1 VSDAPDGPG
10 DAPPPAPPGIPATR
24 RTLNRTPLLVALG
37 LLLAA
42 TAVGLILALLAGDDG
57 KAAEP
62 SPGTRVSAPVSE
74 PDDGPTTTTEAPG
87 TTGTTTRLSQAVDGL
102 EVVDSGF
109 STYEGVDGPAGSYGL
124 ILENTSDKAVTH
136 STVRV
141 VVHDTNDTVVASHD
155 HDVAVVS
162 PGGRLGLGSEV
173 GDPLA
178 HGIGRLE
185 VLTVEGGGGPV
196 PQGALTASEVSTSSD
211 EFGVYT
217 TFVVSSSYDVE
228 LARPHAYAVYRNAAG
243 KIVGGANG
251 VIDPIPPRGR
261 AKGAVTAFAVVPDVA
276 RVDVY
281 VDPGSF

>member
-1 VSDAPDGPG
+1 MSDAPDGPG
-10 DAPPPAPPGIPATR
+10 DAPPSAPPGTP

-62 SPGTRVSAPVSE
+62 FPGTRVPAPMSE

-87 TTGTTTRLSQAVDGL
+87 TTGTTTRPRQAVDGL
-102 EVVDSGF
+102 EVVDRGF

-124 ILENTSDKAVTH
+124 ILENTSGKPVTH

-141 VVHDTNDTVVASHD
+141 VVHDTNDAVVASYD
-155 HDVAVVS
+155 HDVAMVS

-185 VLTVEGGGGPV
+185 VLTVAGGGGPV
-196 PQGALTASEVSTSSD
+196 PQGALTASDVSTSSD

-228 LARPHAYAVYRNAAG
+228 LARPHAYVVYRNAAG

-261 AKGAVTAFAVVPDVA
+261 ATAAVTAFAVVPDVA
-276 RVDVY
+276 RVDVD